1 MRFGQSFNPTCTS
14 RFPYLEQRSECRG
27 QGVIYQTFIEDETGP
42 FKNLATLV
50 HDPYFMQE

>member
-1 MRFGQSFNPTCTS
+1 MRFGEVVQPHMYIPVFHV
-14 RFPYLEQRSECRG
+14 LEQRSARRG
-27 QGVIYQTFIEDETGP
+27 QGADLPDVHETGP